1 MCKFYEGR
9 DYSLL
14 DLYYLK
20 LYLVRNKIL
29 INVVWM
35 NECIKVC
42 MYLLREKEK
51 EKNVKIYIKL
61 LDMVIFRE
69 IIIVGEEEVFDFYFI
84 NLYINEI

>member
-1 MCKFYEGR
+1 
-9 DYSLL
+9 
-14 DLYYLK
+14 
-20 LYLVRNKIL
+20 
-29 INVVWM
+29 M